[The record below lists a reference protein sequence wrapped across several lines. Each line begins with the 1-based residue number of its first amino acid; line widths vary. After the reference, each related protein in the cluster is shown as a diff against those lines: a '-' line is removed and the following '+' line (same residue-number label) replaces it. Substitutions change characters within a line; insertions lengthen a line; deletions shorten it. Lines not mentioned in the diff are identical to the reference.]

1 MATSDTEMNDA
12 TSSQLS
18 ELDSTQFPD
27 FSRTG
32 SPDSAVTAVSTPSGR
47 GSKKRTQTA
56 IETWAHAKKL
66 KLDEQV
72 RRDRAG
78 NRIWVCGKCSW
89 ESASLTSARN
99 HLDQT
104 HGIKIKSQQL
114 QVVVKDQAK
123 LHLMAWHAFDKYYL
137 LTDQVPAYAAALLLH
152 PSRRKRYINVN
163 WKKSWVRAVLPK
175 LQSLWEEKY
184 AIIKEATALTL
195 SQPTHEPDEY
205 DLLERDLNVVQTF
218 ADDWESFIE
227 ADPTEISTKTALEW
241 WCQEQQR
248 IRYPRLSRMAIDLL
262 SVPAMSAEA
271 ERVFSGARRQIPWS
285 RANLGAKTIE
295 QMECLK
301 HWLRK
306 GWLNQLNVD
315 LPPEEGECEGEA
327 EAECSGSKVSCQS

>member
-32 SPDSAVTAVSTPSGR
+32 SPDSAVTAVSTPSAGR

-104 HGIKIKSQQL
+104 HGIKIKAQQL
-114 QVVVKDQAK
+114 QVVVKGQAK
-123 LHLMAWHAFDKYYL
+123 LQQILRRQGEKQQAQAGERERHVLSKAINQKAFDESL
-137 LTDQVPAYAAALLLH
+137 LQLIINNNLPHKSVEYPELYSLIMSVNYMAETFTQSLEPRYQRKSTSPSCRRKPRSNNTSTPHSLRYTLPVMFGRLSIRRRLSWRLLH
-152 PSRRKRYINVN
+152 T
-163 WKKSWVRAVLPK
+163 LLMPK
-175 LQSLWEEKY
+175 GR
-184 AIIKEATALTL
+184 TA
-195 SQPTHEPDEY
+195 
-205 DLLERDLNVVQTF
+205 
-218 ADDWESFIE
+218 
-227 ADPTEISTKTALEW
+227 
-241 WCQEQQR
+241 
-248 IRYPRLSRMAIDLL
+248 RLY
-262 SVPAMSAEA
+262 
-271 ERVFSGARRQIPWS
+271 
-285 RANLGAKTIE
+285 
-295 QMECLK
+295 
-301 HWLRK
+301 
-306 GWLNQLNVD
+306 
-315 LPPEEGECEGEA
+315 
-327 EAECSGSKVSCQS
+327 